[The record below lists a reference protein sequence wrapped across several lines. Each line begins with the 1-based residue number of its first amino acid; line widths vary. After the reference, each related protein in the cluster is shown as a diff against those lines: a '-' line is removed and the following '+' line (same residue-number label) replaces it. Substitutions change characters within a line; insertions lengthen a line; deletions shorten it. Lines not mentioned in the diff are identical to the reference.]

1 MFFNTH
7 KNKFFDL
14 KAYMERRR
22 RLRATNTQEHYIY
35 CEQGKEFFSQ
45 KQKGSLPL
53 DGTHAKAK
61 RVEQSTKNSFPQT
74 HTRSRRAEG
83 DGGKNFFF
91 LPLLP
96 SLFPL
101 IIMRER
107 KG

>member
-35 CEQGKEFFSQ
+35 YEQGKEFFSQ
-45 KQKGSLPL
+45 KQKGSLPF

-61 RVEQSTKNSFPQT
+61 RVEQSTKNSYSPKPILVV
-74 HTRSRRAEG
+74 
-83 DGGKNFFF
+83 GGQKATVGKTSFFYLFF
-91 LPLLP
+91 LHY
-96 SLFPL
+96 FP
-101 IIMRER
+101 
-107 KG
+107 